1 MDKANSAATPDTWLP
16 PKEVAGWER
25 ISGREVYRRTQP
37 GDPHFL
43 VSRKRLDGKPGL
55 EINPHSMTYDAQE
68 RRRQSLLRNV
78 ETPKPESAQLHLLP
92 QSEIDRQIAALD
104 LPEPQRTVVIKRFR
118 IINPFLNHGWKV
130 AGWPSIGACL
140 KELAKQNEISQRS
153 IQRLVKT
160 YKQRENLEDLAKDR
174 PGPPATGPGSKAFA
188 EWDAL
193 GLDISLRAFVKGL
206 WDGTLD
212 GRKLRKRQIHSQ
224 VCGYLTEK
232 QRGCGVSYV
241 YPAPPS
247 RATVSRFIDSLDAL
261 THARRA
267 GPDAIKAACG
277 YIDRT
282 YTDLASLERVETDE
296 WKADVLTYHDAYP
309 KIVRRFWLL
318 TFYDCRGIYPLVWE
332 LVAGSE
338 HELRHGIAEDDEIN
352 LLNRLIREYGVPGA
366 IHSDRGRFRGKTF
379 GGKPLGEIIDE
390 KFARANGILDQ
401 LGIRHNMPRVHNPRG
416 TRLERFHRYLA
427 DSCRDVP
434 GWIGASTKERKMA
447 PGDAQQAEHEEWVR
461 GQRNTT
467 PLLSRNQLL
476 ERINA
481 WMEKWRDHES
491 NGTDMRGLSPRAVFV
506 HNTPPEGFRRISEET
521 LAVVTAEHFENEAIE
536 TGGIIELRD
545 GKRYSDPELLLIQ
558 GEHREVARL
567 RHDDSFVLVLPA
579 RKGEQ
584 TVLAE
589 RRVPVGANDPAN
601 LAAQSEYLA
610 RVRKLVRNWAP
621 KWASEENPQ
630 PDPTDPAHQ
639 TSSVEWMM
647 NRGKQIIDAER
658 FFAPG
663 PEAQPEKSVP
673 SLYDLKECTA
683 EET

>member
-1 MDKANSAATPDTWLP
+1 MNSDPATPDTWLT
-16 PKEVAGWER
+16 VNQVRGFER
-25 ISGREVYRRTQP
+25 LSRREVYRRTKS
-37 GDPHFL
+37 GDAHFL
-43 VSRKRLDGKPGL
+43 ISRDRREVDGKPGRL
-55 EINPHSMTYDAQE
+55 IDSRSMTFDGQK
-68 RRRQSLLRNV
+68 RRRESLLRNAKK
-78 ETPKPESAQLHLLP
+78 PKAESPQLSLLP
-92 QSEIDRQIAALD
+92 QTELDSQIAALTLSRSEREVVLRRYRVVD
-104 LPEPQRTVVIKRFR
+104 L
-118 IINPFLNHGWKV
+118 FLNHHWKTEGCGSNGEFLRV
-130 AGWPSIGACL
+130 I
-140 KELAKQNEISQRS
+140 AKRNQISQRS
-153 IQRLVKT
+153 IERWVLAWKR
-160 YKQRENLEDLAKDR
+160 RENLLDLVADR
-174 PGPPATGPGSKAFA
+174 PGPVLGTGSVLDADMRSHIHGCWEIKKLTRAQSYRSLITYLETKQKSPGCRVDHFYAIPA
-188 EWDAL
+188 
-193 GLDISLRAFVKGL
+193 
-206 WDGTLD
+206 
-212 GRKLRKRQIHSQ
+212 
-224 VCGYLTEK
+224 
-232 QRGCGVSYV
+232 
-241 YPAPPS
+241 
-247 RATVSRFIDSLDAL
+247 RATVERFIDRELQGDL
-261 THARRA
+261 NPWRR
-267 GPDAIKAACG
+267 GPDMLYAYAG
-277 YIDRT
+277 YMDRT
-282 YTDLASLERVETDE
+282 YTDLGSLERVESDE
-296 WKADVLTYHDAYP
+296 WKVDVLAYHDAYP

-352 LLNRLIREYGVPGA
+352 LLNRLIREYGVPA
-366 IHSDRGRFRGKTF
+366 ALHSDRGRFRGKTF

-390 KFARANGILDQ
+390 KFARASGILDR

-427 DSCRDVP
+427 DSCREVP
-434 GWIGASTKERKMA
+434 GWIGANTKERKMA
-447 PGDAQQAEHEEWVR
+447 PGDAQQAEHEDWVR
-461 GQRNTT
+461 GQRDTT
-467 PLLSRNQLL
+467 PLLSRSQLL

-506 HNTPPEGFRRISEET
+506 HNSPPEGFRRISEET
-521 LAVVTAEHFENEAIE
+521 LALATAEHFENETIE
-536 TGGIIELRD
+536 TGGIIQLRD
-545 GKRYSDPELLLIQ
+545 GKRYSDPQLLLIQ

-567 RHDDSFVLVLPA
+567 RHDDSFVLVLAA

-584 TVLAE
+584 TILAQ

-621 KWASEENPQ
+621 KQVSEENPQ

-647 NRGKQIIDAER
+647 MNRGKQMIDAER